1 MLYRPPNIRDEASNL
16 TVISIERNE
25 IMRMPQLTELLVI
38 DLIHVLNGPFGTT
51 ILTDLGAR
59 VIKIEP
65 PGHGDDTRTYGPFYK
80 DQSLY
85 FSFINR
91 GKESIVLN

>member
-1 MLYRPPNIRDEASNL
+1 
-16 TVISIERNE
+16 
-25 IMRMPQLTELLVI
+25 MRMPQLTELLVI

-65 PGHGDDTRTYGPFYK
+65 PGHGDDTRTTT
-80 DQSLY
+80 S
-85 FSFINR
+85 
-91 GKESIVLN
+91 